1 MKLIRNFEINSSSLP
16 ASGAVRNFKVEGD
29 DGAVF
34 SLQVKT
40 SAGRTYNF
48 STKVF
53 DTTETSACR
62 LTNQVLVGKVFSGS
76 LTFPADADGETYTVM
91 LYAEPHYD
99 TKIEDGLIG
108 EKDDIPLQ
116 YNPVLLQ
123 REIKGL
129 ANVTVTINPIS
140 AVTANYTTTTMNLE
154 ETSSKSPSA
163 IDKPVININW
173 SIDNKADTSNGFGF
187 ETIETTR
194 RVSSASDK
202 GLSVEVE
209 DDSWYTSTTFVID
222 DEGRDASTSHYN
234 YKVDDITGL
243 TVGMTVTGVSAGS
256 LSGTPTLTRV
266 AKYKGTV
273 IPSNRGK
280 QFVKFSVAQSLA
292 DGTTVTVK
300 GYGAN
305 AIEKAT
311 GCKLKLEDFKIVQ
324 NPLTTTVRGDI
335 SSSQTINV
343 NGTLGI
349 GKTTGGTY
357 IEGFGV
363 NNHGSNNPLTG
374 VSIHATQ
381 GNIVSTVAQTLLSG
395 TVLNIVGCSNSYTL
409 TGKITIEKFPT
420 SNKIIYLDLD
430 KILRVGTAS

>member
-40 SAGRTYNF
+40 SVGRIYNF

-53 DTTETSACR
+53 DATETSACR

-163 IDKPVININW
+163 IDKPVIDINW

-209 DDSWYTSTTFVID
+209 DDSWYASTTFVID
-222 DEGRDASTSHYN
+222 EEGRDAST
-234 YKVDDITGL
+234 
-243 TVGMTVTGVSAGS
+243 
-256 LSGTPTLTRV
+256 
-266 AKYKGTV
+266 
-273 IPSNRGK
+273 
-280 QFVKFSVAQSLA
+280 
-292 DGTTVTVK
+292 
-300 GYGAN
+300 
-305 AIEKAT
+305 
-311 GCKLKLEDFKIVQ
+311 
-324 NPLTTTVRGDI
+324 
-335 SSSQTINV
+335 
-343 NGTLGI
+343 
-349 GKTTGGTY
+349 
-357 IEGFGV
+357 
-363 NNHGSNNPLTG
+363 
-374 VSIHATQ
+374 
-381 GNIVSTVAQTLLSG
+381 
-395 TVLNIVGCSNSYTL
+395 
-409 TGKITIEKFPT
+409 
-420 SNKIIYLDLD
+420 
-430 KILRVGTAS
+430 